1 MRFGGGGVRALVAP
15 MVACVSSV
23 YSYRTGNRVEGP
35 ADSRYPKHSLA
46 WGCPRGRRTAK
57 RWAQPHAHQPCAANM
72 MERRRGAMDRATEG
86 SGPGASAPEMRFMWS
101 RVPSVSH
108 LEHPSN
114 RLLRRRLCG
123 SAVQHT
129 RPRGTVVDAALSAT
143 TCVGSRCRRSEYT
156 SKRPE
161 RGLSAQRTRRR
172 VTKQKP
178 SARHKK
184 WRTAGSPSPRCS
196 SPRRKR

>member
-1 MRFGGGGVRALVAP
+1 MARP
-15 MVACVSSV
+15 TPTVS
-23 YSYRTGNRVEGP
+23 RNCCTGHRE
-35 ADSRYPKHSLA
+35 AIDLA
-46 WGCPRGRRTAK
+46 K
-57 RWAQPHAHQPCAANM
+57 K
-72 MERRRGAMDRATEG
+72 G
-86 SGPGASAPEMRFMWS
+86 SGPGPSAPERRSMRG

-196 SPRRKR
+196 SPRPKRSTGPSSGPARTRGFVGCTGGRPCRRHLTKSTRPASPWSTAPYGLK